1 MKVLNEGLLS
11 NTISIKRVSLKGYK
25 EKILACVGDELQ
37 LHKWLKDDCD
47 LTKGILEAIPI
58 LFNKPNARIKK
69 ETKCEGNGDSFC
81 LYHLEWEQETSID
94 RIISLTR
101 RILSL
106 DYHWQMKEKIH
117 QMEAIILEKTKELSE
132 TNFKLENA
140 NAELKQM
147 QNQLVEAEKRTLEH
161 RITGGFAHEMR
172 NALSGAQLEFKTI
185 LNYKNKGKPSAEV
198 LKDTTTSLLK
208 NINQIHEEFGIPRKR
223 IADQL
228 VPELKTIAEI
238 ANHLSDTLHGVAS
251 DLDRGLAI
259 TTQIRDYAKMSEL
272 KRGYDKVDVMALLK
286 GYKDRYLADF
296 KSHNITYLVEG
307 PEKVV
312 MSADEIHLNSIFT
325 NLINNARDAVIEQDS
340 ESKEIRVFVEEVDEE
355 ENKKIRIKVQDNGP
369 GIAEEQLSE
378 IFEPFFS
385 TKPTSGT
392 GLGLGIVKR
401 LVQLYGGEIDV
412 ESKVGEETLFIIT
425 FPKENDGF

>member
-1 MKVLNEGLLS
+1 MDIHRDEKAHTETWIYDIKYKYKGRLRSLLK
-11 NTISIKRVSLKGYK
+11 NLLLWIPDIRDTIERSELTQRDMRNQIRHLDKIVDERTKSL
-25 EKILACVGDELQ
+25 
-37 LHKWLKDDCD
+37 
-47 LTKGILEAIPI
+47 
-58 LFNKPNARIKK
+58 R
-69 ETKCEGNGDSFC
+69 ETQG
-81 LYHLEWEQETSID
+81 
-94 RIISLTR
+94 
-101 RILSL
+101 
-106 DYHWQMKEKIH
+106 
-117 QMEAIILEKTKELSE
+117 
-132 TNFKLENA
+132 KLI
-140 NAELKQM
+140 
-147 QNQLVEAEKRTLEH
+147 EAEKRTLEH